1 MKGVRGR
8 KRKIISY
15 VACGFSSS
23 SLYFGPIGA
32 AGASGRVDDILPY
45 LIFSYFVS
53 VCFSSPFSLSSF
65 LQQTSRI
72 INVDGE
78 KEEGRGRERRKRR
91 KGNRYFPT
99 RRQQHY
105 QPKKEG
111 KREKEKDV
119 GRFSAAVSVKAE
131 KNPFRVHQVL
141 LKL

>member
-91 KGNRYFPT
+91 KGNRYFPQGGSSTISQT
-99 RRQQHY
+99 R
-105 QPKKEG
+105 KE
-111 KREKEKDV
+111 REKKK
-119 GRFSAAVSVKAE
+119 RM
-131 KNPFRVHQVL
+131 
-141 LKL
+141 

>member
-1 MKGVRGR
+1 MKGVKGR

-45 LIFSYFVS
+45 LIFSYFIS
-53 VCFSSPFSLSSF
+53 VCFSSPFPCSSF

-78 KEEGRGRERRKRR
+78 KEEGRGRRRRKRR
-91 KGNRYFPT
+91 KRDRYFHT

-105 QPKKEG
+105 QPK

-119 GRFSAAVSVKAE
+119 GRFSAAVSVKVE
-131 KNPFRVHQVL
+131 SLQGPPGL
-141 LKL
+141 T